1 MRTYLRSL
9 FVAVML
15 MIFCLPATAF
25 AKPRPNHSNGGRHH
39 QVQNDRRNHSPSRH
53 SPPRVQQCGMTDYQ
67 FSTFVSMVQNTTFS
81 RDQLELIKSAA
92 SSNSFTVA
100 QVMQT
105 MNLMTFSREKM
116 DVAASMYNSVCD
128 YNNWYMVYSL
138 LDFNSHIKEL
148 KARVGQ

>member
-1 MRTYLRSL
+1 
-9 FVAVML
+9 
-15 MIFCLPATAF
+15 
-25 AKPRPNHSNGGRHH
+25 
-39 QVQNDRRNHSPSRH
+39 
-53 SPPRVQQCGMTDYQ
+53 MTDYQ

-92 SSNSFTVA
+92 NSNSFTVA